1 MNRRLAYIH
10 HTLSSKHMNHSLTCQ
25 LWCTEVRKM
34 SVLLFIYGW
43 KNACECTS
51 TLHGSERSSLR
62 VIHLHRC
69 TDCSDG
75 DAPVWMKL
83 TSEVGTRPLMGFIPH
98 LAVYRSRGELTVL
111 ALSGWVISSPAA
123 APAGFLEHGM
133 ILEDPAFHAEEHES
147 YVVQSNSRFT
157 ETPSL
162 LSKACYNV
170 IHSVILWYSKP
181 RNCLF

>member
-1 MNRRLAYIH
+1 
-10 HTLSSKHMNHSLTCQ
+10 
-25 LWCTEVRKM
+25 
-34 SVLLFIYGW
+34 
-43 KNACECTS
+43 
-51 TLHGSERSSLR
+51 
-62 VIHLHRC
+62 
-69 TDCSDG
+69 
-75 DAPVWMKL
+75 MKL